1 MTFDSKEAMKSGT
14 FVCGMTGSGKSDLAM
29 RFAEEM
35 MDEGVLVYVFD
46 PAQAW
51 QKQSNVPNVSTIRNP
66 ERIWLPRESTIFDI
80 SMMTIPDQQIF
91 VENFCRTLFMNR
103 AESEYD
109 PATWLIFEEAQ
120 LYLPQGA
127 LRSKIFQEAV
137 RLVSVGRNYGI
148 KFCLVTPFAS
158 NVDKYIIKLCGQR
171 YLGYTTEPN
180 DIKYLKGYLEERVGE
195 LKTLRPGQFFYECR
209 GAKTLIYSEEYE
221 AEAPPRNVNPPIV
234 PKQIASQPPS
244 GAQHSNI
251 DVPMLA
257 FYLILLIVLLL
268 TM

>member
-1 MTFDSKEAMKSGT
+1 MTKFDTKEAMKSGT
-14 FVCGMTGSGKSDLAM
+14 FVCGMTGSGKSDLTM
-29 RFAEEM
+29 RFADEM
-35 MDEGVLVYVFD
+35 MAEGVLVYVFD

-51 QKQSNVPNVSTIRNP
+51 QQQSGVPNLSTIRDPTNV
-66 ERIWLPRESTIFDI
+66 WLPDESTIFDI
-80 SMMTIPDQQIF
+80 SMMTILDQQEF

-109 PATWLIFEEAQ
+109 PPTWLIFEEAQ

-127 LRSKIFQEAV
+127 LRSRAFQEAV

-180 DIKYLKGYLEERVGE
+180 DIKYLKGYLEERVDE

-209 GAKTLIYSEEYE
+209 GAKEVIYSEQYE
-221 AEAPPRNVNPPIV
+221 AEVLPRKVSPPMVHPSTMQQPIV
-234 PKQIASQPPS
+234 KPQ
-244 GAQHSNI
+244 SNI

-257 FYLILLIVLLL
+257 FFLILLIVVLL
-268 TM
+268 TV

>member
-1 MTFDSKEAMKSGT
+1 MKFDSKEAMKSGT
-14 FVCGMTGSGKSDLAM
+14 FVCGMTGSGKSDLTM
-29 RFAEEM
+29 RFAETM
-35 MDEGVLVYVFD
+35 MEEGVLVYVFD

-51 QKQSNVPNVSTIRNP
+51 QKQSSVPNVSTIRNP
-66 ERIWLPRESTIFDI
+66 DHIWLPKESTIFDI

-91 VENFCRTLFMNR
+91 VENFCRTLFMDR
-103 AESEYD
+103 ARSAED
-109 PATWLIFEEAQ
+109 PPTWLIFEEAQ

-127 LRSKIFQEAV
+127 LRSRAFQEAV

-180 DIKYLKGYLEERVGE
+180 DIKYLKGYLEERVEE

-209 GAKTLIYSEEYE
+209 GAKEIIYSEEYE
-221 AEAPPRNVNPPIV
+221 AEILPKSVRPPMVYSSTIMQQAKP
-234 PKQIASQPPS
+234 Q
-244 GAQHSNI
+244 SNI